1 MMMDEDNVRETE
13 RRFRR
18 LTATV
23 RLFIPKLTV
32 LETMI
37 PSDFIHFRDNLKPAS
52 GFQSRQFLEV
62 EFICGVRSRRYL
74 TMFDDHPTA
83 RKRLEERLEE
93 PSL

>member
-1 MMMDEDNVRETE
+1 
-13 RRFRR
+13 
-18 LTATV
+18 
-23 RLFIPKLTV
+23 
-32 LETMI
+32 
-37 PSDFIHFRDNLKPAS
+37 
-52 GFQSRQFLEV
+52 V